1 MAQHISRSSGASDH
15 VHPSAW
21 PRQPPV
27 DLLSLVGC
35 RTALAGPHV
44 QGLLRLQDR
53 WPRSSLFARMLT
65 SRRPA
70 AQPERLIAAAWPPTM
85 PAARPPAN
93 ACYFASTNAGRS
105 RPTTPAAQRLP
116 QARCLASPLNRH
128 TLAPHRTPPQLP
140 LPMNAII
147 NISST
152 PISHS
157 IIPDEYC
164 LRLPA
169 SPSLYP
175 EGPKVGFLFF
185 FPFLN
190 WLALHC
196 CFGLDLPT
204 VVAPNSWSP
213 YRGRGRLP
221 DQSKT

>member
-21 PRQPPV
+21 PGQPPV

-70 AQPERLIAAAWPPTM
+70 AQPERLIAAARPPTM

-93 ACYFASTNAGRS
+93 ACYFTSTNAGRS

-116 QARCLASPLNRH
+116 QTRCLASPLNRH
-128 TLAPHRTPPQLP
+128 TLAPPRLP
-140 LPMNAII
+140 LPMNASI

-175 EGPKVGFLFF
+175 EGPKVGFFVFF
-185 FPFLN
+185 SFPQLVGTSLLL
-190 WLALHC
+190 WLR
-196 CFGLDLPT
+196 
-204 VVAPNSWSP
+204 SP
-213 YRGRGRLP
+213 YCCCTKFME
-221 DQSKT
+221 SV